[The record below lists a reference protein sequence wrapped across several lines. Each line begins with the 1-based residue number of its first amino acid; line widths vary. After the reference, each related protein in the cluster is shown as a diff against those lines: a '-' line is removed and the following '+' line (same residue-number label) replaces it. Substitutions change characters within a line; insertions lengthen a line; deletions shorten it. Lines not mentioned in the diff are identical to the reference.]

1 MGLTIPFDKK
11 KEEPVAPIFTDK
23 EIEKWIAEGDSVNSE
38 ICALYVGLP
47 KTTKTGCSLDIRTPE
62 EIQEGKKIWVMELN
76 SDNGSKL
83 NKKVFWNDDP
93 SIIVIDPRE
102 FNIDETTGDWNF
114 DYIKT
119 MAKIKA
125 FLMYL
130 KLNYKK
136 LNTKAIV
143 VDGIDVLLSE
153 ICENQLRMEKNLDAA
168 GGVQMS
174 FWKIRNKYFYDILN
188 MLFTIDVDKYLITHL
203 KEDNDTKKLV
213 YSVQKDL
220 PDKLHNIVE
229 FRKDEKANKCY
240 AKVVADRRNRPDLLG
255 KEFCTMESDPV
266 TGKRIWH
273 GFKL

>member
-1 MGLTIPFDKK
+1 MSLTIPFDKK

-62 EIQEGKKIWVMELN
+62 EIKEGKKIWVMELN

-220 PDKLHNIVE
+220 PDKLHQIVE
-229 FRKDEKANKCY
+229 FRRDEKTNKYY
-240 AKVVADRRNRPDLLG
+240 AKVVADRRNKPELLG
-255 KEFCTMESDPV
+255 KEFCTMETVDN
-266 TGKRIWH
+266 KRVWN